1 MCKFHVV
8 ILHADVC
15 HQSSEIGLKKWNLY
29 HCLFCFTTRQ
39 ITNNTTKMYILF
51 FSDLCQMPPLSPK
64 SLTNSKNMPEIWTH
78 FGVVRYLSIY
88 EYRVCFILPVC
99 LFYLVVQTRRQ
110 GTLRGF
116 ILVFCFFLKFF
127 RRRIK
132 QVTQFPRACLYLTLF
147 RLHFKVKSLP
157 HSANRPKT
165 NESAE
170 KQLICIWGILCCCD
184 YPALVIS

>member
-1 MCKFHVV
+1 M
-8 ILHADVC
+8 
-15 HQSSEIGLKKWNLY
+15 SSIIRDLY

-51 FSDLCQMPPLSPK
+51 FSGLCQMPPLSPK
-64 SLTNSKNMPEIWTH
+64 SLTNSKTIPEIWTYCLH

-116 ILVFCFFLKFF
+116 ILVF
-127 RRRIK
+127 
-132 QVTQFPRACLYLTLF
+132 
-147 RLHFKVKSLP
+147 FKVFSAPDKASDPVPPSLP
-157 HSANRPKT
+157 LPHLIQASFQSKVT
-165 NESAE
+165 STQC
-170 KQLICIWGILCCCD
+170 KQTKNQ
-184 YPALVIS
+184 